1 MGSKNKGPPNAG
13 SSGKKKKSHPSR
25 TGGYRGGKST
35 HRQHVLQS
43 EAGSDTAD
51 VRQRN
56 EEEGYYCR
64 DADGATE
71 PNPLRGLQL
80 RMWDFA
86 QCDPKRCTGARLAKR
101 GFLQRMNLKQHF
113 RGIVLSP
120 RGAISVSPADTAV
133 LLQSG
138 LSVIDCS
145 WARLEEIPFS
155 QMNSG
160 VHRLLPFL
168 VAANTVNYGRP
179 SKLSCAEAAAATLY
193 ICGQKLAART
203 LLEPNFAWGEEFFR
217 LNESVLDLYAACT
230 DAADVVRVQNEWLAA
245 AEAAQLQQHAAFAE
259 LPPSDDDED
268 DYDDDGSES
277 EPELDRFGNTIVKSR
292 GAVKVD
298 DQDSKL
304 PINSSEDYDQ
314 DDDNKEHGT
323 KTTSATTT
331 IEQGIETL
339 HVKEDG

>member
-1 MGSKNKGPPNAG
+1 MGSKNKGPPG
-13 SSGKKKKSHPSR
+13 SGSGKKKKSHPSR
-25 TGGYRGGKST
+25 TGGYRGGGKSS

-43 EAGSDTAD
+43 NVEAGSDAAD

-56 EEEGYYCR
+56 QEEDYFCR
-64 DADGATE
+64 DTGAAAE
-71 PNPLRGLQL
+71 PSPLKGLQL

-120 RGAISVSPADTAV
+120 RGEISVSPADTAV

-193 ICGQKLAART
+193 ICGQKMAARA

-217 LNESVLDLYAACT
+217 LNETVLDLYAACT
-230 DAADVVRVQNEWLAA
+230 DSADVVRVQNEWLAA
-245 AEAAQLQQHAAFAE
+245 AEAAQLEQHAAFVE

-268 DYDDDGSES
+268 DYDDYESES
-277 EPELDRFGNTIVKSR
+277 EPELDRFGNTIVKTK
-292 GAVKVD
+292 GAPKDEEQDPNQAQAPREGDNQND
-298 DQDSKL
+298 D
-304 PINSSEDYDQ
+304 
-314 DDDNKEHGT
+314 
-323 KTTSATTT
+323 TTA
-331 IEQGIETL
+331 IEQGIEHL
-339 HVKEDG
+339 HVEEDD